1 MDCWT
6 DAQGVLRC
14 PYNHGGVET
23 DCTALEDDPNCGFLS
38 SSCVR
43 YAQGAS
49 GLCYVFEE
57 RWDCGTLHGIPV
69 LERTSRMDCA
79 GPVRCMGEDCLDAA
93 DEQSGDFA
101 KAAAALQAAQMAA
114 SDMDCTSGSCAVFS
128 GEAME
133 CKKAVGGIVNCCTT
147 PDGISLADYI
157 SLVFAVGKIDNALM
171 GLDRG
176 NALRGSWETL
186 RQPGQSHQIIP
197 EYF

>member
-1 MDCWT
+1 
-6 DAQGVLRC
+6 
-14 PYNHGGVET
+14 VET

-69 LERTSRMDCA
+69 LERTSTMDCA

-114 SDMDCTSGSCAVFS
+114 LRLFGS
-128 GEAME
+128 
-133 CKKAVGGIVNCCTT
+133 IQNCITYFVTT
-147 PDGISLADYI
+147 C
-157 SLVFAVGKIDNALM
+157 
-171 GLDRG
+171 
-176 NALRGSWETL
+176 
-186 RQPGQSHQIIP
+186 
-197 EYF
+197 